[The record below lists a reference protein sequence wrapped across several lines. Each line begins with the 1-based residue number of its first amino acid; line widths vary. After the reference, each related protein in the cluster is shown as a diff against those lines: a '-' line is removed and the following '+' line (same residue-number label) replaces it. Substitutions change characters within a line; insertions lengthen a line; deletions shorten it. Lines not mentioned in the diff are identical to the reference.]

1 MSRYYKKPIPG
12 RAHKP
17 FSLEMVEVK
26 PDDIVRWNLK
36 KVVYWHKQQYA
47 LFINDNN
54 EEIMQSLQ
62 AIRFIRCKPGEDN
75 CNAKLTNAE
84 GIEIFQRAINGESI
98 KVLAKEFN
106 VSEKTIRD
114 IDSISTRA
122 NITLEFINNS
132 INGID
137 NKIEQTK
144 GIIAKRNKGKKLSSS
159 LASFI
164 RRDRK
169 NLLLTTKQLAKKY
182 CVSTRTIQR
191 ILKGDMYK

>member
-1 MSRYYKKPIPG
+1 MFYKTPIPG
-12 RAHKP
+12 RAYKP

-26 PDDIVRWNLK
+26 SDDVSKWKLK
-36 KVVYWHKQQYA
+36 KVVHWRKQQYA
-47 LFINDNN
+47 LFMNNNN

-62 AIRFIRCKPGEDN
+62 AIRFMRCKPGEDN

-84 GIEIFQRAINGESI
+84 GIEIFQRSINGENV
-98 KVLAKEFN
+98 KVLAQEFD
-106 VSEKTIRD
+106 VSESTIRN
-114 IDSISTRA
+114 IDSLRTRA
-122 NITLEFINNS
+122 SITLEFINNS

-144 GIIAKRNKGKKLSSS
+144 AIVAKRNKGNKLSPS